1 MNAEILKNKKITL
14 TTLKSFI
21 KKSDK
26 LFVETISS
34 FSGMSDMVEMNEDR
48 QLIEVSKEKAIGHEG
63 VWIVGNSRDY
73 FKFMET
79 ETHYG
84 IKVYNACG
92 SEILWTNK

>member
-34 FSGMSDMVEMNEDR
+34 FSGVSDMVEMNEHR
-48 QLIEVSKEKAIGHEG
+48 QLI
-63 VWIVGNSRDY
+63 
-73 FKFMET
+73 
-79 ETHYG
+79 
-84 IKVYNACG
+84 
-92 SEILWTNK
+92 